1 MINEQEFCN
10 VLQALT
16 RTLPRFKPWDAAALS
31 LAWMTFPE
39 KAKRDLTP
47 QIWLYAAAQRR
58 LDPAPKDDVPID
70 LQLLQYVYRQRDGQA
85 CIGWGLKADLPE
97 RMANANQFHA
107 QPVHAQLPAQAEA
120 EHAGGSSPAL
130 AELF

>member
-107 QPVHAQLPAQAEA
+107 QPVHAQLSANDEPPVSNHLLQ
-120 EHAGGSSPAL
+120 GVRW
-130 AELF
+130 